1 MKKVLIF
8 AVLFTAVGVLVS
20 CQSTNHQVKEST
32 FVGANLWNGDIT
44 QLDAL
49 QAIGVTNIRVKAT
62 DGEDLDPLLTEL
74 EKRDMQAVLFLT
86 NAWEWSTGYEQ
97 YYSQATGEKP
107 LLPAEVGYQYYMEH
121 AGRFLNCPAAVA
133 LFDEYVTQT
142 INKYKH
148 YKSIYAWEIAN
159 EPRAFGQDPDV
170 LVNFIDH
177 EAKLIKSLDP
187 NHRVT
192 TGSEGM
198 WGCNEDSVLC
208 RRVHE
213 ISEIDYMTCH
223 IWPYNWGWLSRSGD
237 TDNGLAQTDTWQ
249 TKVKAY
255 IQWHEDIAARI
266 DKPFIIEEFGFPR
279 DNGSLEPNTP
289 TTGRDEMYR
298 LIFQSFQS
306 MPHLIGAN
314 FWCWKQDPPQEPQGL
329 NSVLPTDTT
338 TLAIIRQYA
347 NPVFASTRY
356 GKVQGF
362 VEDDIN
368 IFLGVPYA
376 QAPVGE
382 LRWREALPPLPY
394 DTILQATHFGDDAIV
409 PHVAW
414 DMHYRGKQQ
423 SEDCL
428 YLNIWA
434 PKTNKS
440 KLPVLVYFNGG
451 GLITGSGSETRY
463 DGKSLAQ
470 QGIIMVTANYR
481 ENIFGFFAHPELTA
495 RSAAHTSGN
504 QGLTD
509 QAQAIQ
515 WVYDNIANFGGDPQR
530 ITISGE
536 SAGSFSVSMQM
547 CSPLSK
553 DLLAGGIGS
562 SGAVLI
568 PDYYRTL
575 EEAEQLGVKRTQ
587 EVGKTIDELLA
598 MDAYELAKLMPLTDM
613 PKPTIDGYFL
623 TDKPENIYAN
633 NEQAQI
639 PLMAGW
645 NRNEDNPHWKIKT
658 KPTLEKLRH
667 SVFPWWDDKI
677 EAIFDLYDIHTDA
690 DVFTRKSVDMCSD
703 LFTGNCTWRWCD
715 IHRQTG
721 HTVYRYKFM
730 PDRPLDSQPYDS
742 LAGAC
747 HSADIEYS
755 LGNLHQNTFYNWK
768 ERDHQLSKLFSYY
781 TVNFI
786 RCGNPNGEQYRDTMV
801 INGKQVEEWLP
812 LTEEGET
819 MILDYEPY
827 LKADPTLEE
836 RYHKLNSLFQ

>member
-1 MKKVLIF
+1 MKTIHH
-8 AVLFTAVGVLVS
+8 S
-20 CQSTNHQVKEST
+20 IIHQS
-32 FVGANLWNGDIT
+32 I
-44 QLDAL
+44 
-49 QAIGVTNIRVKAT
+49 I
-62 DGEDLDPLLTEL
+62 LL
-74 EKRDMQAVLFLT
+74 
-86 NAWEWSTGYEQ
+86 
-97 YYSQATGEKP
+97 
-107 LLPAEVGYQYYMEH
+107 
-121 AGRFLNCPAAVA
+121 A
-133 LFDEYVTQT
+133 LFATTACQP
-142 INKYKH
+142 
-148 YKSIYAWEIAN
+148 S
-159 EPRAFGQDPDV
+159 DPT
-170 LVNFIDH
+170 L
-177 EAKLIKSLDP
+177 
-187 NHRVT
+187 VT
-192 TGSEGM
+192 T
-198 WGCNEDSVLC
+198 N
-208 RRVHE
+208 
-213 ISEIDYMTCH
+213 
-223 IWPYNWGWLSRSGD
+223 
-237 TDNGLAQTDTWQ
+237 
-249 TKVKAY
+249 
-255 IQWHEDIAARI
+255 
-266 DKPFIIEEFGFPR
+266 
-279 DNGSLEPNTP
+279 
-289 TTGRDEMYR
+289 
-298 LIFQSFQS
+298 
-306 MPHLIGAN
+306 
-314 FWCWKQDPPQEPQGL
+314 
-329 NSVLPTDTT
+329 
-338 TLAIIRQYA
+338 
-347 NPVFASTRY
+347 Y

-362 VEDDIN
+362 MEDDIR
-368 IFLGVPYA
+368 IFLGIPYA
-376 QAPVGE
+376 QAPVGD
-382 LRWREALPPLPY
+382 LRWREALAPLPY
-394 DTILQATHFGDDAIV
+394 DTVLQANHFGDDAIV
-409 PHVAW
+409 PYVYW

-434 PKTNKS
+434 PKTHKS

-463 DGKSLAQ
+463 DGKSLAE
-470 QGIIMVTANYR
+470 QGIIMITANYR

-509 QAQAIQ
+509 QAQAIK
-515 WVYDNIANFGGDPQR
+515 WVYENIAKFGGDPKR

-553 DLLAGGIGS
+553 NLLAGAIGS
-562 SGAVLI
+562 SGSVLI
-568 PDYYRTL
+568 PNYYRTL
-575 EEAEQLGVKRTQ
+575 EEAEQLGVKRAQ

-598 MDAYELAKLMPLTDM
+598 MDADELAKLMPLTDM

-658 KPTLEKLRH
+658 KPTLDKLRH

-677 EAIFDLYDIHTDA
+677 FAIFDLYGIHTDA

-730 PDRPLDSQPYDS
+730 PDRPLDGQPYDS

-768 ERDHQLSKLFSYY
+768 DRDHQLSKLFSYY

-819 MILDYEPY
+819 MTLDYEPY
-827 LKADPTLEE
+827 LNADKAIEE
-836 RYHKLNSLFQ
+836 RYHKLNNLFQ